1 MLQDEGVLGDM
12 LNTVVLNPV
21 RQSSKRMLRYMS
33 DICKALVVLHNSGVI
48 HGGVKP
54 ACMFLNSEN
63 NAVLGELKKTELD
76 SARATH

>member
-1 MLQDEGVLGDM
+1 MLEDEGVLGDL
-12 LNTVVLNPV
+12 LNTVVLNQMRP
-21 RQSSKRMLRYMS
+21 SSKLALRYMS
-33 DICKALVVLHNSGVI
+33 DITKALVVLHNSGVI

-54 ACMFLNSEN
+54 SCMFLSVNN